1 MGDQGA
7 ENPENTQHPNRSV
20 PEVIGDGGRR
30 LQISTFVSVLLVA
43 AVFLISACGDDEIS
57 TSPSVDDGVLIPSN
71 ISTDPAEVLPAIS
84 KSMDSARTWQVQARL
99 TVTDETEVVGQS
111 LISTIDAAR
120 SAPDSNIILTSN
132 EVITGSITGS
142 TSSENRVVSGVKYRR
157 DPNSGEWTTS
167 DAKSASP
174 SLTVDAAVV
183 DQLEVSSAELRVEDF
198 DGEKVFHITGT
209 IPGVAAAAGVDIYAG
224 YDDFLVR
231 MIRLEGTAHPENF
244 GGLLTLNDRP
254 LPQIVEAR
262 FFNHGR
268 RIAVHIPPSS
278 HESTGTGVQT
288 YLSTIN
294 PFKMVLPS
302 ALKASPRTE
311 LGMEAFKTSGGEAL
325 FIVEED
331 LDVDSAYVGE
341 LEGVSPDTNSYARRF
356 EIDLGVSGQ
365 YTVLSNEPYTT
376 DSGLE
381 ARLIQ
386 FTEAEG
392 DIRWMHLSYLH
403 EEDFGFGASYGSSSD
418 RFGDIEGEI
427 LSSFKSFDIIN

>member
-1 MGDQGA
+1 M
-7 ENPENTQHPNRSV
+7 
-20 PEVIGDGGRR
+20 
-30 LQISTFVSVLLVA
+30 
-43 AVFLISACGDDEIS
+43 
-57 TSPSVDDGVLIPSN
+57 
-71 ISTDPAEVLPAIS
+71 
-84 KSMDSARTWQVQARL
+84 
-99 TVTDETEVVGQS
+99 
-111 LISTIDAAR
+111 
-120 SAPDSNIILTSN
+120 
-132 EVITGSITGS
+132 
-142 TSSENRVVSGVKYRR
+142 
-157 DPNSGEWTTS
+157 
-167 DAKSASP
+167 
-174 SLTVDAAVV
+174 
-183 DQLEVSSAELRVEDF
+183 
-198 DGEKVFHITGT
+198 
-209 IPGVAAAAGVDIYAG
+209 DIYAG

-427 LSSFKSFDIIN
+427 LSAFKSFDIIN